1 MTTTEKKSASRNCPL
16 CNVAIDRCY
25 VDDAKSGKTFFSLSS
40 CLLPKCSA
48 DNLSWVALTTSD
60 FSSLRLYVSLVF
72 SLSHLKNKTRER
84 GDSSCN
90 VDGGGGRKKIN
101 RDRFLSQMSSIS
113 IIALRF
119 HLRLN
124 EKMRARSFSS
134 SAHAQKLVEPQSRA
148 LPVRMHRPL
157 APIWANH
164 IREERKGN

>member
-1 MTTTEKKSASRNCPL
+1 
-16 CNVAIDRCY
+16 
-25 VDDAKSGKTFFSLSS
+25 
-40 CLLPKCSA
+40 
-48 DNLSWVALTTSD
+48 LSWVALTTSD

-124 EKMRARSFSS
+124 EKNESALLFEFRAR
-134 SAHAQKLVEPQSRA
+134 AKA
-148 LPVRMHRPL
+148 
-157 APIWANH
+157 
-164 IREERKGN
+164 G

>member
-1 MTTTEKKSASRNCPL
+1 MEKKPKKECENLDDDDGKKSASRNCPL

-124 EKMRARSFSS
+124 EKNESALLFEFRAR
-134 SAHAQKLVEPQSRA
+134 AKA
-148 LPVRMHRPL
+148 
-157 APIWANH
+157 
-164 IREERKGN
+164 G